1 MSMRASRSGSWGGA
15 LVAILL
21 LALPLPAWASTS
33 KPSTSKPSAA
43 AKASAPR
50 VSSTKA
56 RTTTPDVRSAAVLVV
71 DRADGS
77 VIFSRK
83 AEAAAPIASITKLM
97 TALVVLEGK
106 QPLDELVEI
115 TTEDRSRGKG
125 APSRLAVGTK
135 LSRSDL
141 LHVALMSSE
150 NRAAHA
156 LGRSYPGGER
166 AFVRAMNAKAKALG
180 MTQSRFADPTGLS
193 SSNVSTPRD
202 LAKLVIATSRNDIIS
217 EYSTSVN
224 HEVRIGRTVVQYR
237 NTNSLVRNPSW
248 SISLQKTGY
257 ISEAGQCLVMQA
269 EIDGRPVIMVLL
281 NSFGKYT
288 RVADAK
294 RIRQWME
301 SRTTRSLARAGS

>member
-1 MSMRASRSGSWGGA
+1 MSGMSMRSSRSGSWGGA
-15 LVAILL
+15 LVTAILL
-21 LALPLPAWASTS
+21 LALPLSAWASAS
-33 KPSTSKPSAA
+33 
-43 AKASAPR
+43 KASAKTR
-50 VSSTKA
+50 IA
-56 RTTTPDVRSAAVLVV
+56 NPDVRSAAVLVL
-71 DRADGS
+71 DRSDGS
-77 VIFSRK
+77 VLFSRK
-83 AEAAAPIASITKLM
+83 AETAAPIASITKLM

-115 TTEDRSRGKG
+115 TAEDRSRGKG

-135 LSRSDL
+135 LSRADL
-141 LHVALMSSE
+141 LRLALMSSE

-180 MTQSRFADPTGLS
+180 MTHSKFADPTGLS
-193 SSNVSTPRD
+193 SANVSTPRD
-202 LAKLVIATSRNDIIS
+202 LAKLVVATSRNELIS
-217 EYSTSVN
+217 EYSTSAT
-224 HEVRIGRTVVQYR
+224 HEVRIGRTAVQYR
-237 NTNSLVRNPSW
+237 NTNSLVRNPGW
-248 SISLQKTGY
+248 SIAVQKTGY

-269 EIDGRPVIMVLL
+269 EIEGRPVIMVLL

-301 SRTTRSLARAGS
+301 SRSTRSLARAGG